1 MLVRSTV
8 TRLRLRVH
16 TQSQGSR
23 SLRLAVRARNPRGLR
38 WFEAKLARSALLA
51 RRCDSLWPQS
61 AWTRRATLPGTHRTV
76 VLSVDADVVL
86 VCCGGGGLVGA
97 VAAALRL
104 AHSKARSSHRGSF
117 TAPHRTA
124 QPDSVAAEA
133 VGHVAAAPTDSCTTA
148 PRGAI
153 RDQCNT
159 CNACVHGLSS
169 CANACGCI
177 GAHLR
182 GRAGERAVNVS

>member
-51 RRCDSLWPQS
+51 RRCALTVAAVRVDPSRHS
-61 AWTRRATLPGTHRTV
+61 AWNPPNCRSVRRRRCRSGLLWRRRARR
-76 VLSVDADVVL
+76 
-86 VCCGGGGLVGA
+86 CGGGSAEARAQQGA
-97 VAAALRL
+97 LL
-104 AHSKARSSHRGSF
+104 SPWKLHR

-133 VGHVAAAPTDSCTTA
+133 VGHVAAAPTDSCTA
-148 PRGAI
+148 L

-169 CANACGCI
+169 CANVCGCI